1 MHPFM
6 APFENMRANNKML
19 DPRLQTEFKSL
30 LTKLSNS
37 FNKSSIKH
45 IDDWVLR
52 FASLDC
58 TVGELK
64 TACDK
69 WVETQKFHPAYSE
82 LKHFIL
88 MERPDEKSTE
98 EDKQILEAKK
108 ETAKARAL
116 YLGFKEK
123 YGAEKLHFWLNE
135 WITAQWPKL
144 LREMPPGFKLE
155 FWFMPFLNDFAEANG
170 EITKCFQIAQKK
182 RMELESSR
190 ENKWP
195 TYKTLHNSFTYYK

>member
-52 FASLDC
+52 FSSLNC

-98 EDKQILEAKK
+98 EDKQVLEAKK

-123 YGAEKLHFWLNE
+123 YGSEKLHFWLTE

-170 EITKCFQIAQKK
+170 EITKCLQIAQKK

-195 TYKTLHNSFTYYK
+195 TYKSLPNSFTYYK